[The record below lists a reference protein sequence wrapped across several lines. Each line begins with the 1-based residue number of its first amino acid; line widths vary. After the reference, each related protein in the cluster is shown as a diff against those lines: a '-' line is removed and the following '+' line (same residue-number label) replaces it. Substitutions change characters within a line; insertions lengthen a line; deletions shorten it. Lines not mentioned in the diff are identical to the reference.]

1 MDLQKVTTLW
11 ISPTILDLELHKT
24 GLLQISEHLAQLG
37 HKTHLVAVRSK
48 NIQQN
53 ENSQVHMIP
62 IPLRYI
68 PIISRIMYS
77 MALMLLMPIL
87 LILLR
92 PDFVIMEPDISILSS
107 IPSLLISRLKR
118 VKFVLD
124 IRSIPVETTG
134 FVGFLTK
141 AWFSVSVLLAEK
153 LFDGMTIITYLM
165 KNEVCR
171 SFDLDPE
178 NVGVWTTGV
187 SETLFNP
194 RSSFSGSPILRKKL
208 GLEGKFVVFYHGV
221 LTATRGL
228 TETIK
233 AIRILEPTHP
243 EVVFF
248 LLGSGPAAFEL
259 KDLIQ
264 QEDLQH
270 NVIVHD
276 PVDQSKV
283 PEFIGMSD
291 LCIVP
296 LPNHPYWRF
305 QCPLKLLEY
314 LAMEKVVIATDI
326 PAHRSVIDEE
336 KCGIYISSTEPYE
349 IAKAIAYAYRNKEKL
364 AEWGKSGRAIVE
376 EKYTWEKVAEDL
388 ENYLLSI
395 NNGKR

>member
-53 ENSQVHMIP
+53 ENSQVHMIS

-124 IRSIPVETTG
+124 IRSVPVETTG

-141 AWFSVSVLLAEK
+141 TWFSVSILLAEK

-326 PAHRSVIDEE
+326 PAHRLVIGEE
-336 KCGIYISSTEPYE
+336 KCGIYVSSAEPQE
-349 IAKAIAYAYRNKEKL
+349 IAKAIVYAYRNKEKL

-388 ENYLLSI
+388 KNYLLSI
-395 NNGKR
+395 NKTIG